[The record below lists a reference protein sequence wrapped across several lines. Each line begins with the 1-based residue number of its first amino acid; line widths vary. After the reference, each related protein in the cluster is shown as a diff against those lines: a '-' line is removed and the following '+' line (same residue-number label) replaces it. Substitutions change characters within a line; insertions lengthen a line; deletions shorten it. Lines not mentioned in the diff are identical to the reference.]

1 MMIFIVGGAWQGKR
15 KFAESLLLETTGEI
29 VDQFHLY
36 VKEQVHLIF
45 NKENRESLL
54 EQVKVQ
60 ISCKIENITRNNPPA
75 IVIIDEIGCGIVP
88 VQPEDRIYRD
98 LAGYAGQL
106 LAEKAEIVYRV
117 TAGIGVKIKDAKGE
131 NT

>member
-1 MMIFIVGGAWQGKR
+1 MYKR
-15 KFAESLLLETTGEI
+15 QGEI

-45 NKENRESLL
+45 SKENRESLL

-75 IVIIDEIGCGIVP
+75 IVIMDEIGCGIVP
-88 VQPEDRIYRD
+88 VQPEDRVYRD